1 MLLIDYSMNKI
12 IKTMVSALFIVP
24 VLVSCKGNGNIL
36 SIGKPEFVSEFPRT
50 GQLKEIESFNLN
62 EIGLRSVKVVD
73 TLLFVDKAGVF
84 GNIGNAWVIYSL
96 DGKKEYGGCMRTGNG
111 PGEFIYSPPYVSS
124 CYFFNDNDSL
134 FVHAP
139 NESKSQIL
147 ELNITRHLQDS
158 SRTPHPVIETDYLK
172 NMSWAVTPCGND
184 RMLITQPYDN
194 FTGFQRL
201 MYEND
206 TVHQLP
212 ITKKIDEIT
221 IDNNNDPNEINILGK
236 VVHYNAA
243 ADKFIES
250 MAYFNQINIYSAD
263 GTEGKTICV
272 GKKLDDIRQVEQTP
286 RESRRRAYM
295 TSAAWD
301 EGFAAIYYG
310 TPWTSDNQSYNSQIQ
325 FFDWEG
331 NPKYLVELPYQAS
344 ACDID
349 FINNVLYVIHQS
361 EDRLIAYD
369 ATEIVQSLRNL

>member
-111 PGEFIYSPPYVSS
+111 PGEFPYSAPYVSS

-139 NESKSQIL
+139 NRNKGQIL

-158 SRTPHPVIETDYLK
+158 SQAPHPVIETGYMQS
-172 NMSWAVTPCGND
+172 NSWAVNPCGKGKV
-184 RMLITQPYDN
+184 LITQPNDYL
-194 FTGFQRL
+194 TGFQRL

-206 TVHQLP
+206 TVRQLAV
-212 ITKKIDEIT
+212 THDIDKAT
-221 IDNNNDPNEINILGK
+221 ISPGGDVNLIAK
-236 VVHYNAA
+236 VVRYDAA
-243 ADKFIES
+243 ADMFVEA
-250 MAYFNQINIYSAD
+250 MLYLNQINIYSAD

-272 GKKLDDIRQVEQTP
+272 GKKLDDVSVVEKTP
-286 RESRRRAYM
+286 EAERGRDYISV
-295 TSAAWD
+295 SAWE
-301 EGFAAIYYG
+301 EGFGAIYFGG
-310 TPWTSDNQSYNSQIQ
+310 TILEYQQRLVNDTQIQ

-344 ACDID
+344 AFDID
-349 FINNVLYVIHQS
+349 FKNNVMYVINKA
-361 EDRLIAYD
+361 EDTLTAYD
-369 ATEIVQSLRNL
+369 ATEIVQSMRN